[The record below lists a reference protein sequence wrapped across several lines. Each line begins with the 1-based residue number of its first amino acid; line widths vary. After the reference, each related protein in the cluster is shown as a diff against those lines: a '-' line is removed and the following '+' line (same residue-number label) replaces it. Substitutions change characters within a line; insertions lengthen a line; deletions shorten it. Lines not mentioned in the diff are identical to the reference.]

1 MFASGVVFLRKRR
14 FGYTRGVLGFTF
26 FTTRW
31 LSWYGVGLASAD
43 KLPVVVRI
51 PAGPLGNLKCDP
63 PKGNGRRPQKII
75 RSRKMGPSRSPSY
88 FWDRMHSSV
97 KEQKGKDFHGPILGP
112 GGNHKIVKMQQRLT
126 LQTKKGH
133 SFKRSEVQPRKNC
146 DLHPFVSRGKWDA
159 FFIQSCS

>member
-1 MFASGVVFLRKRR
+1 LGLRFSQPDGSVGMALVLPALTNCRWWFESLLVHSGISSATRRKAT
-14 FGYTRGVLGFTF
+14 G
-26 FTTRW
+26 
-31 LSWYGVGLASAD
+31 AD
-43 KLPVVVRI
+43 HK
-51 PAGPLGNLKCDP
+51 
-63 PKGNGRRPQKII
+63 KIT